1 MRTMRDLV
9 WLTQLGMSVI
19 SPLLVFTLG
28 SVWLQNHFSLGK
40 WVVIVG
46 VLLGLSGSVS
56 AGVSFARHTKNMD
69 SSGKDQP
76 PVSFNEHT

>member
-1 MRTMRDLV
+1 MGTIRDLV

-19 SPLLVFTLG
+19 SPLLVFSLG

-40 WVVIVG
+40 WVPIVG
-46 VLLGLSGSVS
+46 ILLGLSGSIS
-56 AGVSFARHTKNMD
+56 AGVSFVRHAKNLD
-69 SSGKDQP
+69 VSKKEQP